1 MIESLR
7 VEIER
12 IEVRI
17 KAYKDWVA
25 DQMRYREQQVGEC
38 SVNKTK
44 NFRLCL
50 FFPVKYES

>member
-12 IEVRI
+12 IEIRI

-25 DQMRYREQQVGEC
+25 GQMRYWEQQVREA
-38 SVNKTK
+38 ND
-44 NFRLCL
+44 L
-50 FFPVKYES
+50 